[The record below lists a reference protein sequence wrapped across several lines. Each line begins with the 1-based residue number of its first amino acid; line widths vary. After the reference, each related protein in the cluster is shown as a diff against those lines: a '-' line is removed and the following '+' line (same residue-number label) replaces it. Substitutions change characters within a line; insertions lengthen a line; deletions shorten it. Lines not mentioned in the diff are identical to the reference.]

1 MKVCRRCLQEK
12 SNNEFFNDDR
22 GLWCMLCVY
31 NFLLAHGD
39 EEAYKDAREF
49 THPNFRDVPRSSSWV
64 LLKLRQGLTQ
74 LGLLPSSSQGG
85 YAHGPSIQGSRLAD
99 ATRLPGERALLC
111 EICHQ
116 KFGGETVFK
125 AHRKYGTSRGRPSKD
140 AVLKCY
146 SLENT
151 RFTKDENEVW
161 RGATPNFSSIR

>member
-1 MKVCRRCLQEK
+1 MKVCGRCHQEK
-12 SNNEFFNDDR
+12 STNEYFDDDR
-22 GLWCMLCVY
+22 RNWCMLCVY
-31 NFLLAHGD
+31 NFLLAHCD
-39 EEAYKDAREF
+39 EEEYVRDSRDF
-49 THPNFRDVPRSSSWV
+49 THPNLRSQPRSARWV
-64 LLKLRQGLTQ
+64 LDRLYSGLKCVGILPESKLGDATTTQ
-74 LGLLPSSSQGG
+74 NR
-85 YAHGPSIQGSRLAD
+85 ATRLAD

-146 SLENT
+146 SLENS